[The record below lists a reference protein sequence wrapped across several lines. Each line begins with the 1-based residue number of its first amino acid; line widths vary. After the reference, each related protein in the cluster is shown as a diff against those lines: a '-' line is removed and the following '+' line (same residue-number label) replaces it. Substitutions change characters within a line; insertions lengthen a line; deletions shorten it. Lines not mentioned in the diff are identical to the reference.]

1 MKILKVNKLRGPNI
15 WANYPVLEAW
25 VDLEEMKD
33 TSSEMIPG
41 FNERLMGWLP
51 TMVEHRCSIGE
62 RGGFFIRLRR
72 GTYMAHILEH
82 VTLELQSLAGTPVG
96 FGRARETNTDGIY
109 KVAIAYKEEK
119 LGLACLDRAF
129 ELIQAAIHDTPYD
142 VQKVV
147 AELKDYAY
155 DVCLGPSTRSIVE
168 AAKAKNIPW
177 RRLNEGS
184 LVQLGYGVHQRR
196 ICTAETDSTSAI
208 AESIAQDKELTRSL
222 LRSIG
227 IPTPEGCS
235 VESAEE
241 AWEAAE
247 DIGLPVVVKPQY
259 GNHGRGVA
267 TNLQTREQVVAA
279 YNAAREEGRSII
291 VERHAPGDDYR
302 MLVVGGKL
310 VAAARREPAHVIG
323 DGQSTVQKLVDKVNE
338 DPRRSDGHATSLSLI
353 KIDTVALGVLLE
365 QGMTP
370 DTIPPV
376 GKKVLIRRN
385 ANLSTGGTAADVT
398 DQVHPD
404 VARHAIE
411 AAKIIGLDI
420 AGVDIVAQDISQP
433 LQGQRG
439 VIVEVNAG
447 PGLRMHIEPSSGSPR
462 PVGESIIEM
471 MYPGPSNGRIPIVSV
486 TGVNGKTTTTRLIAH
501 IVASTGKKV
510 GMTCT
515 DGIYVGGRR
524 IDSGDC
530 SGPQSGRS
538 VLMNPFVE
546 AAVLE
551 TARGGILRE
560 GLGFD
565 FCDVGIVTN
574 IGEGDH
580 LGLSDIETIEQL
592 AKVKRCVI
600 EAVHKSGYGVLKAN
614 DPLTAE
620 MAEKCKGRVIFF
632 AIDENDPVLSD
643 HRFKGQRVVFVR
655 NGMIIIAEGAE
666 ETALT
671 TLDKIP
677 LTHQGRILF
686 QVENVLASV
695 AACWGVGLSIPQIVI
710 GLESFSAH
718 MDKVPGRF
726 NLLDVH
732 GATVVADY
740 GHNSSSLLAIIE
752 ALGQFP
758 HGHRTVVY
766 SAAGD
771 RRDIDM
777 IRQGEI
783 LADHFDR
790 VILYE
795 DQYLRGRKPGEI
807 SSIFKRGMDSGKR
820 VKEVYDF
827 IGWDKAVEHALTL
840 IKAGDLMLL
849 QADTIDETV
858 QYLQRAIEHN
868 QLGREIDLNS
878 ALESNP
884 SAQASSQES
893 NPATNLGN
901 KATSN
906 NSAS

>member
-62 RGGFFIRLRR
+62 RGGFFVRLRR

-109 KVAIAYKEEK
+109 KVAIAFKEEK
-119 LGLACLDRAF
+119 LALACLDRAF
-129 ELIQAAIHDTPYD
+129 ELIQAAINDTPYD
-142 VQKVV
+142 VAKVA
-147 AELKDYAY
+147 AELKEFAY
-155 DVCLGPSTRSIVE
+155 DVCLGPSTRSIVD
-168 AAKAKNIPW
+168 AAKAKSIPW

-184 LVQLGYGVHQRR
+184 LVQLGYGIHQRR

-227 IPTPEGCS
+227 IPTPEGRA
-235 VESAEE
+235 VESAED

-267 TNLQTREQVVAA
+267 TNLQSQEQVIAA
-279 YNAAREEGRSII
+279 YNAAREEGRSIV

-310 VAAARREPAHVIG
+310 VAAARREPAHVVG
-323 DGQSTVQKLVDKVNE
+323 DGQSTVQKLIDKVNE
-338 DPRRSDGHATSLSLI
+338 DPRRSDGHSTSLSLI
-353 KIDTVALGVLLE
+353 KIDAVALGVLLA

-376 GKKVLIRRN
+376 GKKVLVRRN

-398 DQVHPD
+398 DEVHPD

-411 AAKIIGLDI
+411 AARVVGLDI
-420 AGVDIVAQDISQP
+420 AGVDMVAQDISQP

-447 PGLRMHIEPSSGSPR
+447 PGLRMHIEPSSGKPR
-462 PVGESIIEM
+462 PVGESILDM
-471 MYPGPSNGRIPIVSV
+471 MFPGTSNGRIPIISV

-501 IVASTGKKV
+501 LVASSGKKV

-530 SGPQSGRS
+530 SGPQSARS

-592 AKVKRCVI
+592 SKVKRCII
-600 EAVHKSGYGVLKAN
+600 EAVHKNGFGVLKAN

-632 AIDENDPVLSD
+632 AIDENDPVLTN
-643 HRFKGQRVVFVR
+643 HRVKGERVVFVR
-655 NGMIIIAEGAE
+655 NGRIFTAEGAE
-666 ETALT
+666 ETPLT
-671 TLDKIP
+671 TLDQIP
-677 LTHQGRILF
+677 LTHQGRIQF

-695 AACWGVGLSIPQIVI
+695 AACWSVGMSVEQIVL

-726 NLLDVH
+726 NLLEVH

-752 ALGQFP
+752 ALEQFP
-758 HGHRTVVY
+758 HSHRTVVY

-827 IGWDKAVEHALTL
+827 VGWEKAVEHALNL
-840 IKAGDLMLL
+840 IKAGELMLL

-878 ALESNP
+878 ALDANPTAPSSDHGSSASAPASNP
-884 SAQASSQES
+884 SSSRRS
-893 NPATNLGN
+893 VN
-901 KATSN
+901 
-906 NSAS
+906 

>member
-62 RGGFFIRLRR
+62 RGGFFVRLRR

-119 LGLACLDRAF
+119 LALACLDRAF
-129 ELIQAAIHDTPYD
+129 ELIQAAINDTPYD
-142 VQKVV
+142 VPKVA
-147 AELKDYAY
+147 AELKEFAY
-155 DVCLGPSTRSIVE
+155 DVCLGPSTRSIVD
-168 AAKAKNIPW
+168 AAKAKSIPW

-184 LVQLGYGVHQRR
+184 LVQLGYGIHQRR

-227 IPTPEGCS
+227 IPTPEGRA
-235 VESAEE
+235 VESAED

-267 TNLQTREQVVAA
+267 TNLQSQEQVIAA
-279 YNAAREEGRSII
+279 YNAAREEGRSIV

-323 DGQSTVQKLVDKVNE
+323 DGQSTVQKLIDKVNE
-338 DPRRSDGHATSLSLI
+338 DPRRSDGHSTSLSLI
-353 KIDTVALGVLLE
+353 KIDAVALGVLLA

-376 GKKVLIRRN
+376 GKKVLVRRN

-398 DQVHPD
+398 DEVHPD

-411 AAKIIGLDI
+411 AARVVGLDI
-420 AGVDIVAQDISQP
+420 AGVDMVAQDISQP

-447 PGLRMHIEPSSGSPR
+447 PGLRMHIEPSSGKPR
-462 PVGESIIEM
+462 PVGESILDM
-471 MYPGPSNGRIPIVSV
+471 MFPGTSNGRIPIISV

-501 IVASTGKKV
+501 LVASSGKKV

-530 SGPQSGRS
+530 SGPQSARS

-592 AKVKRCVI
+592 SKVKRCII
-600 EAVHKSGYGVLKAN
+600 EAVHKNGFGVLKAN

-632 AIDENDPVLSD
+632 AIDENDPVLTN
-643 HRFKGQRVVFVR
+643 HRVKGERVVFVR
-655 NGMIIIAEGAE
+655 NGRIFTAEGAE
-666 ETALT
+666 ETPLT
-671 TLDKIP
+671 TLDQIP
-677 LTHQGRILF
+677 LTHQGRIQF

-695 AACWGVGLSIPQIVI
+695 AACWGVGMSVEQIVL

-726 NLLDVH
+726 NLLEVH

-752 ALGQFP
+752 ALEQFP
-758 HGHRTVVY
+758 HSHRTVVY

-827 IGWDKAVEHALTL
+827 VGWEKAVEHALNL
-840 IKAGDLMLL
+840 IKAGELMLL

-878 ALESNP
+878 ALDANPTAQSPDQGSSASAPVSNP
-884 SAQASSQES
+884 SSSKRS
-893 NPATNLGN
+893 LN
-901 KATSN
+901 
-906 NSAS
+906 

>member
-62 RGGFFIRLRR
+62 RGGFFVRLRR

-82 VTLELQSLAGTPVG
+82 ITLELQSLAGTPVG
-96 FGRARETNTDGIY
+96 FGRARETNVDGIY
-109 KVAIAYKEEK
+109 KVAIAFKEEK
-119 LGLACLDRAF
+119 LGLACLDKAF
-129 ELIQAAIHDTPYD
+129 ELLQAAISDTPYD
-142 VQKVV
+142 VAKVV
-147 AELKDYAY
+147 EELKEYAY
-155 DVCLGPSTRSIVE
+155 DVCLGPSTRSIVD
-168 AAKAKNIPW
+168 AAKAKDIPW

-196 ICTAETDSTSAI
+196 ICTAESDSTSAI
-208 AESIAQDKELTRSL
+208 AESIAQDKDLTRML

-227 IPTPEGCS
+227 VPTPEGRA
-235 VESAEE
+235 VDNAED

-247 DIGLPVVVKPQY
+247 DIGLPVVIKPQY

-267 TNLQTREQVVAA
+267 TNLQTKEQVFAA
-279 YNAAREEGRSII
+279 YAAARDEGSSI
-291 VERHAPGDDYR
+291 VCERHAPGDDYR

-323 DGQSTVQKLVDKVNE
+323 DGQSTVQTLIDRVNE
-338 DPRRSDGHATSLSLI
+338 DPRRSDGHSTSLSKI
-353 KIDTVALGVLLE
+353 KIDAVALGVLLE

-370 DTIPPV
+370 DTIPPLS
-376 GKKVLIRRN
+376 KKVLIRRN
-385 ANLSTGGTAADVT
+385 ANLSTGGTASDVT
-398 DQVHPD
+398 DMVHPD

-411 AAKIIGLDI
+411 AARVIGLDI

-447 PGLRMHIEPSSGSPR
+447 PGLRMHIEPSSGQPR

-471 MYPGPSNGRIPIVSV
+471 MFPGQNNGRIPIVSV
-486 TGVNGKTTTTRLIAH
+486 TGVNGKTTTTRLISH
-501 IVASTGKKV
+501 IIASTNKKV

-515 DGIYVGGRR
+515 DGIYVAGRR
-524 IDSGDC
+524 IDAGDC
-530 SGPQSGRS
+530 SGPQSARS

-580 LGLSDIETIEQL
+580 LGLADIETIEQL

-600 EAVHKSGYGVLKAN
+600 EAVSKTGYGVLKAN

-632 AIDENDPVLSD
+632 AIDENDPVLTN
-643 HRFKGQRVVFVR
+643 HRHQGQRVVFVR
-655 NGMIIIAEGAE
+655 NGIVVMAEGTE
-666 ETALT
+666 EIGLT
-671 TLDKIP
+671 TLEKIP
-677 LTHQGRILF
+677 LTHQGKILF

-695 AACWGVGLSIPQIVI
+695 AACWGLGLNPSQITC

-726 NLLDVH
+726 NLLEFH

-771 RRDIDM
+771 RRDVDM

-790 VILYE
+790 IILYE

-807 SSIFKRGMDSGKR
+807 SAIFKRGMDSGKR
-820 VKEVYDF
+820 VKEVYEF
-827 IGWDKAVEHALTL
+827 IGWEKAVEHSLNL
-840 IKAGDLMLL
+840 IKPGDLMLL
-849 QADTIDETV
+849 QADSIDETV
-858 QYLQRAIEHN
+858 QYLQRSIEHS
-868 QLGREIDLNS
+868 QIGREIDLSS
-878 ALESNP
+878 ALQNNPQSNGNSGSNP
-884 SAQASSQES
+884 SEAK
-893 NPATNLGN
+893 GN
-901 KATSN
+901 SVGIADPTGR
-906 NSAS
+906 

>member
-62 RGGFFIRLRR
+62 RGGFFVRLRR

-119 LGLACLDRAF
+119 LALVCLDRAF
-129 ELIQAAIHDTPYD
+129 ELIQAAINDTPYD
-142 VQKVV
+142 VAKVT
-147 AELKDYAY
+147 AELREFAY
-155 DVCLGPSTRSIVE
+155 DVCLGPSTRSIVD
-168 AAKAKNIPW
+168 AAKARSIPW

-184 LVQLGYGVHQRR
+184 LVQLGYGIHQRR

-227 IPTPEGCS
+227 IPTPEGRA
-235 VESAEE
+235 VESAED

-267 TNLQTREQVVAA
+267 TNLQSQEQVIAA
-279 YNAAREEGRSII
+279 YNAAREEGRAIV

-323 DGQSTVQKLVDKVNE
+323 DGQSTVQKLIDKVNE
-338 DPRRSDGHATSLSLI
+338 DPRRSDGHSTSLSLI
-353 KIDTVALGVLLE
+353 KIDAVALGVLMA

-398 DQVHPD
+398 DEVHPD

-411 AAKIIGLDI
+411 AARVVGLDI

-447 PGLRMHIEPSSGSPR
+447 PGLRMHIEPSSGKPR
-462 PVGESIIEM
+462 PVGESIIDM
-471 MYPGPSNGRIPIVSV
+471 MFPGTSNGRIPIVSV

-501 IVASTGKKV
+501 LVASTGKKV

-530 SGPQSGRS
+530 SGPQSARS

-592 AKVKRCVI
+592 SKVKRCII
-600 EAVHKSGYGVLKAN
+600 EAVHKNGFGVLKAN

-632 AIDENDPVLSD
+632 AIDENDPVLTN
-643 HRFKGQRVVFVR
+643 HRVKGERVVFVR
-655 NGMIIIAEGAE
+655 NGRIFTAEGAE
-666 ETALT
+666 ETPLT
-671 TLDKIP
+671 TLDQIP
-677 LTHQGRILF
+677 LTHQGRIQF

-695 AACWGVGLSIPQIVI
+695 AACWGVGMSVEQIVA

-726 NLLDVH
+726 NLLEVH

-752 ALGQFP
+752 ALEQFP
-758 HGHRTVVY
+758 HSHRTVVY

-827 IGWDKAVEHALTL
+827 VGWEKAVEHALNL
-840 IKAGDLMLL
+840 IKAGELMLL

-878 ALESNP
+878 ALDANPTAQSSDHGASASAPASNP
-884 SAQASSQES
+884 SPSKRSV
-893 NPATNLGN
+893 N
-901 KATSN
+901 
-906 NSAS
+906 

>member
-1 MKILKVNKLRGPNI
+1 
-15 WANYPVLEAW
+15 
-25 VDLEEMKD
+25 
-33 TSSEMIPG
+33 
-41 FNERLMGWLP
+41 
-51 TMVEHRCSIGE
+51 
-62 RGGFFIRLRR
+62 
-72 GTYMAHILEH
+72 
-82 VTLELQSLAGTPVG
+82 
-96 FGRARETNTDGIY
+96 
-109 KVAIAYKEEK
+109 
-119 LGLACLDRAF
+119 
-129 ELIQAAIHDTPYD
+129 
-142 VQKVV
+142 
-147 AELKDYAY
+147 
-155 DVCLGPSTRSIVE
+155 
-168 AAKAKNIPW
+168 
-177 RRLNEGS
+177 
-184 LVQLGYGVHQRR
+184 
-196 ICTAETDSTSAI
+196 
-208 AESIAQDKELTRSL
+208 
-222 LRSIG
+222 
-227 IPTPEGCS
+227 
-235 VESAEE
+235 
-241 AWEAAE
+241 
-247 DIGLPVVVKPQY
+247 
-259 GNHGRGVA
+259 
-267 TNLQTREQVVAA
+267 
-279 YNAAREEGRSII
+279 
-291 VERHAPGDDYR
+291 
-302 MLVVGGKL
+302 
-310 VAAARREPAHVIG
+310 
-323 DGQSTVQKLVDKVNE
+323 
-338 DPRRSDGHATSLSLI
+338 
-353 KIDTVALGVLLE
+353 
-365 QGMTP
+365 MTP

-376 GKKVLIRRN
+376 AKKVLIRRN

-398 DQVHPD
+398 DDVHPD
-404 VARHAIE
+404 LARHAIE
-411 AAKIIGLDI
+411 AARVVGLDI

-447 PGLRMHIEPSSGSPR
+447 PGLRMHIEPSSGKPR
-462 PVGESIIEM
+462 PVGESILEM
-471 MYPGPSNGRIPIVSV
+471 MFPGPQNGRIPIVSV

-501 IVASTGKKV
+501 LVASTGKKV

-530 SGPQSGRS
+530 SGPQSARS

-592 AKVKRCVI
+592 SKVKRCII
-600 EAVHKSGYGVLKAN
+600 EAVHKDGFGILKAN

-632 AIDENDPVLSD
+632 AIDENDPVLNN
-643 HRFKGQRVVFVR
+643 HRVKGQRVVFVR
-655 NGMIIIAEGAE
+655 NSRIVIAEGAD
-666 ETALT
+666 ETSLT
-671 TLDKIP
+671 TLDHIP
-677 LTHQGRILF
+677 LTHQGRIQF

-695 AACWGVGLSIPQIVI
+695 AACWGFGMSVEQIVA

-726 NLLDVH
+726 NLLEVH
-732 GATVVADY
+732 GATVIADY

-752 ALGQFP
+752 ALEQFP

-827 IGWDKAVEHALTL
+827 VGWEKAVEHSLTL
-840 IKAGDLMLL
+840 IKAGELMLL

-868 QLGREIDLNS
+868 QIGREIDLNS
-878 ALESNP
+878 ALDANPPTRNSDHGSTSTAQVPNP
-884 SAQASSQES
+884 SASRTS
-893 NPATNLGN
+893 GN
-901 KATSN
+901 
-906 NSAS
+906 

>member
-1 MKILKVNKLRGPNI
+1 MKIFKVNKLRGPNI

-142 VQKVV
+142 VHKVV

-323 DGQSTVQKLVDKVNE
+323 DGQSTVQKLIDKVNE

-411 AAKIIGLDI
+411 AARIIGLDI

-462 PVGESIIEM
+462 PVGESIIDM
-471 MYPGPSNGRIPIVSV
+471 MYPGSSNGRIPIVSV

-600 EAVHKSGYGVLKAN
+600 EAVHKSGFGVLKAN

-632 AIDENDPVLSD
+632 AIDENDPVLTD

-893 NPATNLGN
+893 DPAVNLGN

>member
-62 RGGFFIRLRR
+62 RGGFFVRLRR

-119 LGLACLDRAF
+119 LALACLDRAF
-129 ELIQAAIHDTPYD
+129 ELIQAAINDTPYD
-142 VQKVV
+142 VAKVT
-147 AELKDYAY
+147 AELREFAY
-155 DVCLGPSTRSIVE
+155 DVCLGPSTRSIVD
-168 AAKAKNIPW
+168 AAKARSIPW

-184 LVQLGYGVHQRR
+184 LVQLGYGIHQRR

-227 IPTPEGCS
+227 IPTPEGRA
-235 VESAEE
+235 VESAED

-267 TNLQTREQVVAA
+267 TNLQSQEQVIAA
-279 YNAAREEGRSII
+279 YNAAREEGRAIV

-323 DGQSTVQKLVDKVNE
+323 DGQSTVQKLIDKVNE
-338 DPRRSDGHATSLSLI
+338 DPRRSDGHSTSLSLI
-353 KIDTVALGVLLE
+353 KIDAVALGVLMA

-398 DQVHPD
+398 DEVHPD

-411 AAKIIGLDI
+411 AARVVGLDI

-447 PGLRMHIEPSSGSPR
+447 PGLRMHIEPSSGKPR
-462 PVGESIIEM
+462 PVGESIIDM
-471 MYPGPSNGRIPIVSV
+471 MFPGTSNGRIPIVSV

-501 IVASTGKKV
+501 LVASTGKKV

-530 SGPQSGRS
+530 SGPQSARS

-592 AKVKRCVI
+592 SKVKRCII
-600 EAVHKSGYGVLKAN
+600 EAVHKNGFGVLKAN

-632 AIDENDPVLSD
+632 AIDENDPVLTN
-643 HRFKGQRVVFVR
+643 HRVKGERVVFVR
-655 NGMIIIAEGAE
+655 NGRIFTAEGAE
-666 ETALT
+666 ETPLT
-671 TLDKIP
+671 TLDQIP
-677 LTHQGRILF
+677 LTHQGRIQF

-695 AACWGVGLSIPQIVI
+695 AACWGVGMSVEQIVA

-726 NLLDVH
+726 NLLEVH

-758 HGHRTVVY
+758 HSHRTVVY

-827 IGWDKAVEHALTL
+827 VGWEKAVEHALNL
-840 IKAGDLMLL
+840 IKAGELMLL

-878 ALESNP
+878 ALDANPTAQSSDHGASASTPASNP
-884 SAQASSQES
+884 SSSKRS
-893 NPATNLGN
+893 VN
-901 KATSN
+901 
-906 NSAS
+906 

>member
-1 MKILKVNKLRGPNI
+1 MSFI
-15 WANYPVLEAW
+15 
-25 VDLEEMKD
+25 
-33 TSSEMIPG
+33 SSEMIPG

-51 TMVEHRCSIGE
+51 TMGEHRCSIGE
-62 RGGFFIRLRR
+62 RGGFFVRLRR

-119 LGLACLDRAF
+119 LGLACLDKAF

-142 VQKVV
+142 VNTVV
-147 AELKDYAY
+147 AELKEYAY

-208 AESIAQDKELTRSL
+208 AESIAQDKELTRTL

-227 IPTPEGCS
+227 IPTPEGRS
-235 VESAEE
+235 VENAED

-247 DIGLPVVVKPQY
+247 DIGLPVVVKPQD
-259 GNHGRGVA
+259 GKHGHGVA

-279 YNAAREEGRSII
+279 YNAAREEGRSIV

-323 DGQSTVQKLVDKVNE
+323 DGQSTVQKLIDKVNE
-338 DPRRSDGHATSLSLI
+338 DPRRSDGHSTSLSLI
-353 KIDTVALGVLLE
+353 KIDAVALGVLLD

-411 AAKIIGLDI
+411 AARIVGLDI
-420 AGVDIVAQDISQP
+420 AGVDMVAQDISQP

-471 MYPGPSNGRIPIVSV
+471 MYPAQSNGRIPIIGV

-501 IVASTGKKV
+501 MVASTGKKV

-530 SGPQSGRS
+530 SGPQSARS

-600 EAVHKSGYGVLKAN
+600 EAVHKTGYGVLKAN

-620 MAEKCKGRVIFF
+620 MADKCKGRVIFF
-632 AIDENDPVLSD
+632 AIDENDPVLTD
-643 HRFKGQRVVFVR
+643 HRLKGQRVVFVR
-655 NGMIIIAEGAE
+655 NGMIVIAEGAE

-677 LTHQGRILF
+677 VTHKGRI
-686 QVENVLASV
+686 
-695 AACWGVGLSIPQIVI
+695 
-710 GLESFSAH
+710 
-718 MDKVPGRF
+718 
-726 NLLDVH
+726 
-732 GATVVADY
+732 
-740 GHNSSSLLAIIE
+740 
-752 ALGQFP
+752 
-758 HGHRTVVY
+758 
-766 SAAGD
+766 
-771 RRDIDM
+771 
-777 IRQGEI
+777 
-783 LADHFDR
+783 
-790 VILYE
+790 
-795 DQYLRGRKPGEI
+795 
-807 SSIFKRGMDSGKR
+807 
-820 VKEVYDF
+820 
-827 IGWDKAVEHALTL
+827 
-840 IKAGDLMLL
+840 
-849 QADTIDETV
+849 
-858 QYLQRAIEHN
+858 
-868 QLGREIDLNS
+868 
-878 ALESNP
+878 
-884 SAQASSQES
+884 
-893 NPATNLGN
+893 
-901 KATSN
+901 
-906 NSAS
+906 

>member
-142 VQKVV
+142 VHKVV

-404 VARHAIE
+404 LARHAIE

-655 NGMIIIAEGAE
+655 NGMIVIAEGAE

>member
-1 MKILKVNKLRGPNI
+1 M
-15 WANYPVLEAW
+15 
-25 VDLEEMKD
+25 
-33 TSSEMIPG
+33 
-41 FNERLMGWLP
+41 
-51 TMVEHRCSIGE
+51 
-62 RGGFFIRLRR
+62 
-72 GTYMAHILEH
+72 
-82 VTLELQSLAGTPVG
+82 
-96 FGRARETNTDGIY
+96 
-109 KVAIAYKEEK
+109 
-119 LGLACLDRAF
+119 
-129 ELIQAAIHDTPYD
+129 
-142 VQKVV
+142 
-147 AELKDYAY
+147 
-155 DVCLGPSTRSIVE
+155 
-168 AAKAKNIPW
+168 
-177 RRLNEGS
+177 
-184 LVQLGYGVHQRR
+184 
-196 ICTAETDSTSAI
+196 
-208 AESIAQDKELTRSL
+208 
-222 LRSIG
+222 
-227 IPTPEGCS
+227 
-235 VESAEE
+235 
-241 AWEAAE
+241 
-247 DIGLPVVVKPQY
+247 
-259 GNHGRGVA
+259 
-267 TNLQTREQVVAA
+267 
-279 YNAAREEGRSII
+279 
-291 VERHAPGDDYR
+291 
-302 MLVVGGKL
+302 
-310 VAAARREPAHVIG
+310 
-323 DGQSTVQKLVDKVNE
+323 
-338 DPRRSDGHATSLSLI
+338 
-353 KIDTVALGVLLE
+353 
-365 QGMTP
+365 
-370 DTIPPV
+370 
-376 GKKVLIRRN
+376 
-385 ANLSTGGTAADVT
+385 T

-411 AAKIIGLDI
+411 AARIIGLDI
-420 AGVDIVAQDISQP
+420 AGVDMVAQDISQP

-447 PGLRMHIEPSSGSPR
+447 PGLRMHIEPSAGSPR

-471 MYPGPSNGRIPIVSV
+471 MYPGNSNGRIPIISV

-501 IVASTGKKV
+501 LVASSGKKV

-530 SGPQSGRS
+530 SGPQSARS

-600 EAVHKSGYGVLKAN
+600 EAVHKSGFGVLKAN

-643 HRFKGQRVVFVR
+643 HRLKGQRVVFVR

-695 AACWGVGLSIPQIVI
+695 AACWGVGMSIAQIVI

-790 VILYE
+790 IILYE

-827 IGWDKAVEHALTL
+827 IGWEKAVEHALTL
-840 IKAGDLMLL
+840 IKSGDLMLL

-868 QLGREIDLNS
+868 QLGREIDLSS
-878 ALESNP
+878 ALESNSTNRP
-884 SAQASSQES
+884 ASQDSANQGNVTENIASNKS
-893 NPATNLGN
+893 AT
-901 KATSN
+901 
-906 NSAS
+906 

>member
-1 MKILKVNKLRGPNI
+1 
-15 WANYPVLEAW
+15 
-25 VDLEEMKD
+25 
-33 TSSEMIPG
+33 
-41 FNERLMGWLP
+41 
-51 TMVEHRCSIGE
+51 
-62 RGGFFIRLRR
+62 
-72 GTYMAHILEH
+72 
-82 VTLELQSLAGTPVG
+82 
-96 FGRARETNTDGIY
+96 
-109 KVAIAYKEEK
+109 
-119 LGLACLDRAF
+119 
-129 ELIQAAIHDTPYD
+129 
-142 VQKVV
+142 
-147 AELKDYAY
+147 
-155 DVCLGPSTRSIVE
+155 
-168 AAKAKNIPW
+168 
-177 RRLNEGS
+177 
-184 LVQLGYGVHQRR
+184 
-196 ICTAETDSTSAI
+196 
-208 AESIAQDKELTRSL
+208 
-222 LRSIG
+222 
-227 IPTPEGCS
+227 
-235 VESAEE
+235 
-241 AWEAAE
+241 
-247 DIGLPVVVKPQY
+247 
-259 GNHGRGVA
+259 
-267 TNLQTREQVVAA
+267 
-279 YNAAREEGRSII
+279 
-291 VERHAPGDDYR
+291 
-302 MLVVGGKL
+302 
-310 VAAARREPAHVIG
+310 
-323 DGQSTVQKLVDKVNE
+323 
-338 DPRRSDGHATSLSLI
+338 
-353 KIDTVALGVLLE
+353 
-365 QGMTP
+365 
-370 DTIPPV
+370 
-376 GKKVLIRRN
+376 
-385 ANLSTGGTAADVT
+385 
-398 DQVHPD
+398 
-404 VARHAIE
+404 
-411 AAKIIGLDI
+411 
-420 AGVDIVAQDISQP
+420 
-433 LQGQRG
+433 

-447 PGLRMHIEPSSGSPR
+447 PGLRMHIEPSSGKPR
-462 PVGESIIEM
+462 PVGESILDM
-471 MYPGPSNGRIPIVSV
+471 MFPSSSNGRIPIVSV

-501 IVASTGKKV
+501 LVASTGKKV

-530 SGPQSGRS
+530 SGPQSARS

-592 AKVKRCVI
+592 SKVKRCII
-600 EAVHKSGYGVLKAN
+600 EAVHKNGFGVLKAN

-632 AIDENDPVLSD
+632 AIDENDPVLTN
-643 HRFKGQRVVFVR
+643 HRVKGQRVVFVR
-655 NGMIIIAEGAE
+655 NGRIFTAEGAE
-666 ETALT
+666 ETPLT
-671 TLDKIP
+671 TLDQIP
-677 LTHQGRILF
+677 LTHQGRIQF

-695 AACWGVGLSIPQIVI
+695 AACWGVGMSVEQIVL

-726 NLLDVH
+726 NLLEVH

-752 ALGQFP
+752 ALEQFP
-758 HGHRTVVY
+758 HSHRTVVY

-827 IGWDKAVEHALTL
+827 VGWEKAVEHALNL
-840 IKAGDLMLL
+840 IKAGELMLL

-878 ALESNP
+878 ALDANPTAQSSDQGSSASAPVSNP
-884 SAQASSQES
+884 SSSKRS
-893 NPATNLGN
+893 VN
-901 KATSN
+901 
-906 NSAS
+906 

>member
-41 FNERLMGWLP
+41 FNERLMNWLP

-62 RGGFFIRLRR
+62 RGGFFVRLRR

-109 KVAIAYKEEK
+109 KVAIAFKEEK
-119 LGLACLDRAF
+119 LALACLDRAF
-129 ELIQAAIHDTPYD
+129 ELIQAAIHDSPYD
-142 VQKVV
+142 VAKVT
-147 AELKDYAY
+147 AELKEYAY
-155 DVCLGPSTRSIVE
+155 DICLGPSTRSIVD
-168 AAKAKNIPW
+168 AAKAKSIPW

-184 LVQLGYGVHQRR
+184 LVQLGYGIHQRR

-227 IPTPEGCS
+227 IPTPEGRA
-235 VESAEE
+235 VESAED

-247 DIGLPVVVKPQY
+247 DIGLPVVVKPQF

-267 TNLQTREQVVAA
+267 TNLQSQEQVIAA
-279 YNAAREEGRSII
+279 YNAAREEGRSIV

-323 DGQSTVQKLVDKVNE
+323 DGQSTVQKLIDKINE

-353 KIDTVALGVLLE
+353 KIDAVALGVLFA

-398 DQVHPD
+398 DDVHPD
-404 VARHAIE
+404 LARHAIE
-411 AAKIIGLDI
+411 AARVVGLDI

-447 PGLRMHIEPSSGSPR
+447 PGLRMHIEPSSGTPR
-462 PVGESIIEM
+462 PVGESILEM
-471 MYPGPSNGRIPIVSV
+471 MFPGPQNGRIPIVSV

-501 IVASTGKKV
+501 LVASTGKKV

-530 SGPQSGRS
+530 SGPQSARS

-592 AKVKRCVI
+592 SKVKRCII
-600 EAVHKSGYGVLKAN
+600 EAVHKNGFGILKAN

-632 AIDENDPVLSD
+632 AIDENDPVLNN
-643 HRFKGQRVVFVR
+643 HRVKGQRVVFVR
-655 NGMIIIAEGAE
+655 NSRIVIAEGAD
-666 ETALT
+666 ETSLT
-671 TLDKIP
+671 TLDHIP
-677 LTHQGRILF
+677 LTHQGRIQF

-695 AACWGVGLSIPQIVI
+695 AACWGFGMSVEQIVA

-726 NLLDVH
+726 NLLEVH
-732 GATVVADY
+732 GATVIADY

-752 ALGQFP
+752 ALEQFP

-827 IGWDKAVEHALTL
+827 VGWEKAVEHALTL
-840 IKAGDLMLL
+840 IKAGELMLL

-878 ALESNP
+878 ALHANPSTHSSDQGSTSTAPVSNP
-884 SAQASSQES
+884 SVSRRS
-893 NPATNLGN
+893 GN
-901 KATSN
+901 
-906 NSAS
+906 